1 MNNSLLIAVD
11 FDGTIV
17 EDGYPKIGKPMPF
30 AIETLKMIVKD
41 GHRIVLWTYRH
52 GEKLEEA
59 VNFLKSNNV
68 EIYAVNKSFPEEKFT
83 TNVASRKINAD
94 LFVDDRNFGGFPGWG
109 VIYQNINGET
119 NEHLK
124 KPKNNILNIFKK
136 RIVK

>member
-1 MNNSLLIAVD
+1 MNDSLLIAVD

-30 AIETLKMIVKD
+30 ALETLKMIIKD

-68 EIYAVNKSFPEEKFT
+68 RIYAVNSSFPEEKYT
-83 TNVASRKINAD
+83 TNLASRKINAD
-94 LFVDDRNFGGFPGWG
+94 IFIDDRNFGGFPGWG
-109 VIYQNINGET
+109 CIYQNLKGEK
-119 NEHLK
+119 NELLK
-124 KPKNNILNIFKK
+124 NQKVIFLVVYFLKYQ
-136 RIVK
+136 